1 MDTVKTKIELPRSI
15 LNICKTDEKGLSKT
29 VTRSFIIELYREG
42 VISLGKAAEILGLKK
57 IEMMALL
64 KERNIPLNYDSDEL
78 EKDRETWKRL
88 E

>member
-1 MDTVKTKIELPRSI
+1 MDTVKAKIELPRSI
-15 LNICKTDEKGLSKT
+15 LNICKIDERGLSET

-57 IEMMALL
+57 LEMVAFL